1 MGTSGI
7 LVGQVG
13 PGEVQGIVDLERC
26 ISFKCIA
33 R

>member
-1 MGTSGI
+1 MGRSGT

-13 PGEVQGIVDLERC
+13 PGEVQGIVDLEC
-26 ISFKCIA
+26 CVSFKCTA